1 MYQLTKNTPLLSKKA
16 VLTVAANKKQLMSII
31 CNDIVKDASFCC
43 RHTSTNKLVI
53 TGSSNVTTEIHRGVV
68 IARPDFAT
76 SHEKA
81 DNIIVQQAV
90 MCAKEKS
97 NTTVVV
103 ADDTD
108 VFVLLLYYY
117 MKESLTSPLF
127 MSSPVQR
134 RSLIDIKGTVQIHQ
148 SIIPDLPAAH
158 ALSGCDTVA
167 TYFGIGKG
175 TVLKNLIAA
184 PNSLSQLGCLNAQLA
199 DVIDQSTQFIG
210 ACYGNRIK
218 EKTMSDIRYRI
229 GTTTAPKI
237 QTLPPSTEAFV
248 ENVKRAHLQTCIWKA
263 ATSFDP
269 PPIDPREYGY
279 VRDEPSKTLLPT
291 TVPDGVTL
299 ASGDIMT
306 LIKCN

>member
-1 MYQLTKNTPLLSKKA
+1 MKLIPSIPQETDDVTSDFDNIVENAKDCGILFILL
-16 VLTVAANKKQLMSII
+16 L
-31 CNDIVKDASFCC
+31 
-43 RHTSTNKLVI
+43 
-53 TGSSNVTTEIHRGVV
+53 GSSNVTTEIHRGVV

-76 SHEKA
+76 SHEEA

-97 NTTVVV
+97 NTIVVV

-108 VFVLLLYYY
+108 VFVLLLYHY
-117 MKESLTSPLF
+117 MKESLTSPMF

-134 RSLIDIKGTVQIHQ
+134 RSLIDIKGAVQIHQ

-229 GTTTAPKI
+229 WATKFGNGTTTAPQKPLLRMSKEP
-237 QTLPPSTEAFV
+237 TCRHAFGKLQPHSIHLLLIH
-248 ENVKRAHLQTCIWKA
+248 ENTAMSEMNRLRHCFQQQCQMALHWPQE
-263 ATSFDP
+263 TS
-269 PPIDPREYGY
+269 
-279 VRDEPSKTLLPT
+279 
-291 TVPDGVTL
+291 
-299 ASGDIMT
+299 
-306 LIKCN
+306 

>member
-1 MYQLTKNTPLLSKKA
+1 
-16 VLTVAANKKQLMSII
+16 
-31 CNDIVKDASFCC
+31 
-43 RHTSTNKLVI
+43 
-53 TGSSNVTTEIHRGVV
+53 
-68 IARPDFAT
+68 
-76 SHEKA
+76 
-81 DNIIVQQAV
+81 

-97 NTTVVV
+97 NTIVIV

-108 VFVLLLYYY
+108 VFVLLLYHY
-117 MKESLTSPLF
+117 MKESLTSPMF

-184 PNSLSQLGCLNAQLA
+184 PNSLLQLGCLN

-210 ACYGNRIK
+210 ACYGNRVK
-218 EKTMSDIRYRI
+218 EKKMSDIRYRI
-229 GTTTAPKI
+229 WATKFGNGTTTAPKI
-237 QTLPPSTEAFV
+237 QTLPPSTESFV

-279 VRDEPSKTLLPT
+279 VRDEPSKTT
-291 TVPDGVTL
+291 TTGSDGVTL
-299 ASGDIMT
+299 APGDIMT